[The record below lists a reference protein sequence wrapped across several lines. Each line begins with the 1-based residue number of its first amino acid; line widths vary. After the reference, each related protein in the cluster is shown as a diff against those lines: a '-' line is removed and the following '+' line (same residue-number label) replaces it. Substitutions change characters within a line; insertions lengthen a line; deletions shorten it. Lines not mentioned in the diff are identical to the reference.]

1 MNEQLNQTPALTVT
15 DVNRYIKSL
24 IASDEVL
31 SAVAIRGE
39 ISNFKAHSSGHLY
52 FTLKDEGAEIAALPE
67 EAFAEAL
74 SAPEQKPVAPSVAK
88 AIQTPK
94 AQTGFVS
101 KIAPVEDQKPAPLVR
116 ETVQIPKNAAPP

>member
-52 FTLKDEGAEIAALPE
+52 FTL
-67 EAFAEAL
+67 
-74 SAPEQKPVAPSVAK
+74 
-88 AIQTPK
+88 
-94 AQTGFVS
+94 
-101 KIAPVEDQKPAPLVR
+101 
-116 ETVQIPKNAAPP
+116 